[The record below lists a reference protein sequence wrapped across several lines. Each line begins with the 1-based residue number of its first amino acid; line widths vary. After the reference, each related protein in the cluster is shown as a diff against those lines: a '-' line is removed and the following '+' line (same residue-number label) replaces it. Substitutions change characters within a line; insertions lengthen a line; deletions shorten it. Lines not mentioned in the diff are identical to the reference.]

1 MQKQEVVESLAAL
14 EAIIDKHDGFVG
26 EEAGRIRLDLNV
38 APVDKLREHL
48 ASLDEEQRLLS
59 IGIIG
64 RVKAGKSSLL
74 NAVLFGGQ
82 DILPKAA
89 TPMTASLA
97 IVTYGEK
104 FAATVEYFSPQDIA
118 QIEAEHRSYSDALAR
133 RIGEIKR
140 EESEKAA
147 SKGAAGKPPS
157 SIEDVAVRKANREF
171 KEHRWASS
179 FDQYERMKK
188 SGKLAEMTGRKTL
201 EERIIA
207 KDLEALKS
215 QLGRYVGSDGD
226 FMPFTKSIRME
237 LPMESL
243 RNIQVVD
250 TPGVNDPVVSR
261 EQRTQEFLKNC
272 DVVLIVSPAGQ
283 FLSRED
289 TDLMDRVTAREGVRE
304 MYIVAAQSDTQLH
317 GDVLDRS
324 QGNLQEALS
333 MLRTDLSGQAKT
345 VFSALKSNHSEI
357 GNTFDQLIEGG
368 EKRVIVTSAIS
379 HSMLQR
385 FDQRQSWDEGMEHH
399 WHLFKTNYPD
409 HFDSD
414 LVACQA
420 LGLLANIDTVKD
432 GIETA
437 RQSRDAIIENKRA
450 GYLDG
455 QRKTIFDFR
464 DRLQLAIQLQM
475 EAVRNTELT
484 EITKQKKSIE
494 KMVVDGGDAVDEVFE
509 ESLDQFKETL
519 RETVKHKAR
528 RLFAETRSESNES
541 VKTTTGTRKAW
552 REKPG
557 ATAWLARKLG
567 VGGSEEYTYTEETTT
582 VRSSAVKGLVNNL
595 IEDLQEEVIRAVS
608 EAKRDWKHKVQE
620 LVVTNLRDATDA
632 MDDSGQLFQMMKK
645 ALRTSVNN
653 MQLPDME
660 IDYPF
665 ENARSGVLK
674 GQEAEAF
681 MDEVNTYLDELRSRY
696 RSRTT
701 TLINN
706 MVKAASASKMSNLI
720 FSDMQGQ
727 LEALESGIKDKQM
740 TLDRLQ
746 RCHDD
751 LGRFLA

>member
-1 MQKQEVVESLAAL
+1 MQNQEIVEKLVAL

-38 APVDKLREHL
+38 TSIDKLREHL

-97 IVTYGEK
+97 IVTHGEQ
-104 FAATVEYFSPQDIA
+104 FAAVVEYFSPQDIA
-118 QIEAEHRSYSDALAR
+118 QIEAEHRGYSDALAR
-133 RIGEIKR
+133 RIGELKS
-140 EESEKAA
+140 EENEKAA
-147 SKGAAGKPPS
+147 KKQTADKPLP
-157 SIEDVAVRKANREF
+157 SIEDVASRKANREF

-188 SGKLAEMTGRKTL
+188 SGKLAEMKGRQGL
-201 EERIIA
+201 EERITANGI
-207 KDLEALKS
+207 EALRG

-261 EQRTQEFLKNC
+261 EQRTQEFLKKC

-283 FLSRED
+283 LLSRED

-324 QGNLQEALS
+324 QGNLPEALN
-333 MLRTDLSGQAKT
+333 MLRTELSQQAKT
-345 VFSALKSNHSEI
+345 VLGALKNNYSEI
-357 GNTFDQLIEGG
+357 GVTFDQLIEGG

-379 HSMLQR
+379 HAMLQR
-385 FDQRQSWDEGMEHH
+385 FDQRQTWDEGMQHH
-399 WHLFKTNYPD
+399 WSLFKEHYPD

-414 LVACQA
+414 LSARQA

-432 GIETA
+432 GIEAA
-437 RQSRDAIIENKRA
+437 RQSRDAIIARRRTD
-450 GYLDG
+450 YLDG
-455 QRKTIFDFR
+455 QHKTIIDFR
-464 DRLQLAIQLQM
+464 NRLQQAIQLQL

-484 EITKQKKSIE
+484 EITEQKESIE
-494 KMVVDGGDAVDEVFE
+494 KMVVDGGDAVDEAFE
-509 ESLDQFKETL
+509 ESLDQFKATL
-519 RETVKHKAR
+519 RETVQHKAKL
-528 RLFAETRSESNES
+528 LFAETRSESNES
-541 VKTTTGTRKAW
+541 VKTTTETRTAR

-557 ATAWLARKLG
+557 VAAWLARKLLG
-567 VGGSEEYTYTEETTT
+567 GGSEEYTYTEETTA
-582 VRSSAVKGLVNNL
+582 VRSSAVKSLVNKL
-595 IEDLQEEVIRAVS
+595 AEDLQEEVFSAIS
-608 EAKRDWKHKVQE
+608 EAKRDWKRKVQT
-620 LVVTNLRDATDA
+620 LVVTQLQDAT
-632 MDDSGQLFQMMKK
+632 DDSGQLFQMMKK
-645 ALRTSVNN
+645 ALRTSVNS

-665 ENARSGVLK
+665 ENDKSGVLK
-674 GQEAEAF
+674 DQEAEAF
-681 MDEVNTYLDELRSRY
+681 MEEVNTYLDELRSRY

-701 TLINN
+701 TLIND
-706 MVKAASASKMSNLI
+706 MVKAASTSKMSDLI
-720 FSDMQGQ
+720 FSDMRGQ
-727 LEALESGIKDKQM
+727 LDALESSIKDKQV

-746 RCHDD
+746 RCHDA
-751 LGRFLA
+751 LGRFSA